1 MEKIQHQPKQFEV
14 VLVRTLS
21 GIEFVKMP
29 LKQQPRRYE
38 PRPSR
43 FDVDLERLDKIV
55 RRFDPS
61 FNYKAFYLQ
70 RDEVII
76 GNKRFKFRDIF
87 NLITILRYEGLLRVS
102 VGDLH
107 DINHQYIQHHETV

>member
-1 MEKIQHQPKQFEV
+1 MKTEHQRPQHEV

-21 GIEFVKMP
+21 GVERYKIP
-29 LKQQPRRYE
+29 LKQSSRYE

-43 FDVDLERLDKIV
+43 FDVDIERLDKII
-55 RRFDPS
+55 RKLDPE
-61 FNYKAFYLQ
+61 FNYKSFYLQ